1 MSRLFMSRNTRT
13 PFLLFAMAFLF
24 SACGGSGPAD
34 TTVIPPVATTD
45 TGTVVIL
52 LTDAPIDELSAINLD
67 VTEATLIG
75 DTGQQIIFSG
85 NKTINLLDLANFVQ
99 PIAFGEALAGNY
111 SKIRLR
117 IENLELVDKNTG
129 VSSFPRLPANGKID
143 LLDRGGFAVFPGRTL
158 LAEIDID
165 ANQSIQIV
173 GTGNGKYQFRPVV
186 KVNIMDGG
194 LPAKLVRLEGVVSE
208 IFDAPAGR
216 FLLCHADQTDSCV
229 IVNLA
234 KGGSVFDPEGLLESI
249 GNLMVGDPVIT
260 IGKFRHEDDDDGD
273 SDSDSDSDND
283 TDSDGDSDGDND
295 GDSDSDADSDSDS
308 DSDTG
313 NDSDDDSD
321 SDSDSDADG
330 VKTDVELDAIVI
342 EIGGT
347 ATQTKGVVLSE
358 PDQNG
363 KFQLGVGED
372 ETVTVLVQD
381 GTKIFGVDGERGID
395 AIVVDL
401 TIVVEGVVVTSDN
414 PEQSDGINA
423 ALIFLDDAVAEESL
437 SGKIV
442 EPLDS
447 VNRSFNLATD
457 RGDMC
462 VEVAD
467 DAKIIFVS
475 HGDDGSVSE
484 EGDFSDLAPGQSAEV
499 FGYSGVGGCF
509 RANEVVVDLSS

>member
-1 MSRLFMSRNTRT
+1 MSRNART
-13 PFLLFAMAFLF
+13 SFLLCMMAFLL
-24 SACGGSGPAD
+24 SACGGGGGPAD
-34 TTVIPPVATTD
+34 TTVLPPVATTG

-52 LTDAPIDELSAINLD
+52 LTDAPTDELSAINLD

-75 DTGQQIIFSG
+75 DSGQQTVFSG

-99 PIAFGEALAGNY
+99 PIIFGEVKAGSYN
-111 SKIRLR
+111 KIRLR
-117 IENLELVDKNTG
+117 INNLELVDKNTG
-129 VSSFPRLPANGKID
+129 MSSFPSLPANGKID

-165 ANQSIQIV
+165 ANQSIHIV

-208 IFDAPAGR
+208 IFDDAAGR
-216 FLLCHADQTDSCV
+216 FLLCHADQIDSCV
-229 IVNLA
+229 IVNLS
-234 KGGSVFDPEGLLESI
+234 KGGSVFDPEGLPVSI
-249 GNLMVGDPVIT
+249 GKLMVGDPVIA
-260 IGKFRHEDDDDGD
+260 IGAFRHENDD
-273 SDSDSDSDND
+273 
-283 TDSDGDSDGDND
+283 D

-308 DSDTG
+308 DTG
-313 NDSDDDSD
+313 NGSDDD

-330 VKTDVELDAIVI
+330 VKTDVELDAVVI

-363 KFQLGVGED
+363 KFQLGVGKD
-372 ETVTVLVQD
+372 EIVTVLVQD
-381 GTKIFGVDGERGID
+381 GTKIFGIDGERGID
-395 AIVVDL
+395 AIVIDL
-401 TIVVEGVVVTSDN
+401 TIVVEGVVVKSEN
-414 PEQSDGINA
+414 PDQSDGINA
-423 ALIFLDDAVAEESL
+423 ALIFLDDAVAGESL

-457 RGDMC
+457 SGDMC
-462 VEVAD
+462 VELAD
-467 DAKIIFVS
+467 EAKIILVS

-484 EGDFSDLAPGQSAEV
+484 EGDFSDLAPGQSVEV

-509 RANEVVVDLSS
+509 QASEVVVEETS